1 MPEECWRLIVQDIFA
16 AVPFLFLVIVPLGEL
31 LLPLIIKFVPGM
43 MPSTFAKQY
52 DQARRNF
59 GARTRSRRQDE
70 KKRKLLKVRLE
81 MAKLLTGTIRESGIA
96 PSDKVLNS
104 EAFREFFRKVRQ
116 SAFVL
121 R

>member
-1 MPEECWRLIVQDIFA
+1 MPEECSRLTAQDIFA

-52 DQARRNF
+52 DQVRR
-59 GARTRSRRQDE
+59 TLCTESLSWQDE